1 MEHIFHYIVL
11 EEIEVY
17 LLFMFKFWNIIWFQ
31 TLINLFVMKN
41 YLSITGMEHNF
52 HIETEVLSLR

>member
-31 TLINLFVMKN
+31 TLYN
-41 YLSITGMEHNF
+41 
-52 HIETEVLSLR
+52 